1 MSLPIEKELR
11 EVLEPYS
18 KRIRKVLDKAFKD
31 FLARRGAGNIY
42 KRTDSADVFDSVI
55 RVAIAEFNNKPG
67 TVVFDGAVLVRGQ
80 GAGPVQKG
88 DPPRQGRQ
96 HPHGRER
103 QLPGSSDPVRGRAV
117 GDEGRDLLEGER
129 TRHRL

>member
-1 MSLPIEKELR
+1 MSLPIEKEVR

-67 TVVFDGAVLVRGQ
+67 TVVFDGGSTARFLFEGKVLVRFKK
-80 GAGPVQKG
+80 AIPAA
-88 DPPRQGRQ
+88 
-96 HPHGRER
+96 
-103 QLPGSSDPVRGRAV
+103 RAATSA
-117 GDEGRDLLEGER
+117 RARTTTSWIQRSRSR
-129 TRHRL
+129 TRRRR